1 MSEIDFISTQVNY
14 LNINSNRSFTYIKE
28 HKETTFWVQPKLQ
41 TFHYNTIDNRIYKLY
56 NDIIYKSCC
65 KFIYDDDKFCT
76 NFDCCDGYCDKHLD
90 GKIQYII
97 SDTKIGDISEKYI
110 LDILSNCKELINVKL
125 IGNRGYKLDIIY
137 QVKEELDRDIIHY
150 RGIQIKTISNCDKNY
165 PEKLY
170 LPVNKEYDYDTLM
183 VGINREQNRFC
194 LIYYCNTNTHKLLF
208 PVDFKQMKK
217 SNDLFLYTDINLFS
231 EQLINMAKTSTIFD
245 WKLTESNMKEKITDG
260 ELERQCI
267 LEKLSFEYYNT
278 MDSDIDLIINNK
290 NIQCKSSSR
299 LHEDNI
305 YFFGLQKFENCQH
318 VPYSEK
324 TEVDFFIFTIIQKI
338 NEENTFIIYIIPKV
352 VLNYL
357 GYLSSN
363 IYPGKIGITIH
374 TDEYK
379 KYSPFKQFKNRFD
392 LLRRTDV
399 IKYEEFN
406 YCENNMMSRFLLELS
421 KNNIE
426 FIRDNSN
433 AQTNC
438 GFIGNN
444 YINLTPGNTRKRKTC
459 IRCEYPIKKPV
470 NNVRKHYNFFIY
482 EENTQIGNFLII
494 PFDELIKHNYFD
506 INCVITRGTLTINTL
521 SEIPKDNWIYQYI
534 NNFDILK

>member
-1 MSEIDFISTQVNY
+1 MSDIDLITTQVNY
-14 LNINSNRSFTYIKE
+14 LNITSNRSLTYIKE
-28 HKETTFWVQPKLQ
+28 HKQTTFWVNPKLQ
-41 TFHYNTIDNRIYKLY
+41 TFHYNIIDNKIYKLY

-65 KFIYDDDKFCT
+65 KFTYQDDKFCT
-76 NFDCCDGYCDKHLD
+76 NFDYYNDYCDNHLD
-90 GKIQYII
+90 NKIQNNI
-97 SDTKIGDISEKYI
+97 SSTEIGDISEKYI
-110 LDILSNCKELINVKL
+110 LDILLKFKELVNVKL

-137 QVKEELDRDIIHY
+137 QLGEELDRGIIHY
-150 RGIQIKTISNCDKNY
+150 RGIQVKTISIIDKNY
-165 PEKLY
+165 PEKFY
-170 LPVNKEYDYDTLM
+170 LPVEKEYLNDTLM
-183 VGINREQNRFC
+183 VGINQEQDKFC
-194 LIYYCNTNTHKLLF
+194 LIYYEYANTNKYSLPLNF
-208 PVDFKQMKK
+208 NQIEK
-217 SNDLFLYTDINLFS
+217 SDNLFLYTRDDIDSFS
-231 EQLINMAKTSTIFD
+231 EQLIKMTKKSTIFD
-245 WKLTESNMKEKITDG
+245 WKLTESNMLEKIGDD
-260 ELERQCI
+260 EIERQCKI
-267 LEKLSFEYYNT
+267 EKLLFEYYNT
-278 MDSDIDLIINNK
+278 MNSDIDLIINNK
-290 NIQCKSSSR
+290 NIQSKSSSR
-299 LHEDNI
+299 IHEDNI
-305 YFFGLQKFENCQH
+305 YYFGLHKKINSQIS
-318 VPYSEK
+318 PYSEK
-324 TEVDFFIFTIIQKI
+324 TEVDFFIFTIVQKI
-338 NEENTFIIYIIPKV
+338 NEENIFTIYIIPKV

-363 IYPGKIGITIH
+363 IYPGKTAITIH

-379 KYSPFKQFKNRFD
+379 KYNPFKQFKNRFD

-399 IKYEEFN
+399 IKYNEFT
-406 YCENNMMSRFLLELS
+406 YCENNILSRFLLELS

-506 INCVITRGTLTINTL
+506 INCVITRGT
-521 SEIPKDNWIYQYI
+521 
-534 NNFDILK
+534 F